1 MNCFEKETIYSSIKK
16 STTFRDFPDGPVVKK
31 LSPNAGDVGSI
42 PGPGTEIPHDTEKP
56 SPCTA
61 TTEAV

>member
-16 STTFRDFPDGPVVKK
+16 SRTLEDFPDGPVVKK

-42 PGPGTEIPHDTEKP
+42 PGWGTEIPHD
-56 SPCTA
+56 
-61 TTEAV
+61 